1 MKKIK
6 TALIVLILML
16 INNVNVL
23 AECSSEEVQ
32 VLKEK
37 ASNIEIK
44 LNLREN
50 VEGEFGTS
58 NKTYDVIVN
67 NLTEEFFLID
77 GYYGESYGV
86 RDKDENGQ
94 IVFYSYMPGTYNFKI
109 YSQECGTLISTIKVV
124 VPRYNPFFGDPLCE
138 GISGEDL
145 DVCGEWYSGE
155 LDYETFKA
163 KVEKYKSGNNLE
175 DNKNLDSSFSI
186 NKIVIFLVV
195 SALVVV
201 TIISIVIIKRKR
213 SVLS

>member
-1 MKKIK
+1 MKKNKIM
-6 TALIVLILML
+6 LIVFILML
-16 INNVNVL
+16 INCENIL

-44 LNLREN
+44 LELQEN

-77 GYYGESYGV
+77 GYFGESYGV
-86 RDKDENGQ
+86 RDKDDNGQ

-109 YSQECGTLISTIKVV
+109 YSQECGTLISTIKVE

-155 LDYETFKA
+155 LDYETFKS
-163 KVEKYKSGNNLE
+163 KVEKYKNLNNLE
-175 DNKNLDSSFSI
+175 DNKNSNSSFSI
-186 NKIVIFLVV
+186 NKIVIFLVASV
-195 SALVVV
+195 FVVV
-201 TIISIVIIKRKR
+201 TMVLIVIIKRKR
-213 SVLS
+213 RGLS

>member
-6 TALIVLILML
+6 IMLIVFILML
-16 INNVNVL
+16 INCENVL

-50 VEGEFGTS
+50 VEGEFGTL
-58 NKTYDVIVN
+58 NKVYDVIVN

-86 RDKDENGQ
+86 RDNDENGQ
-94 IVFYSYMPGTYNFKI
+94 IVFKSYMPGIHNFKI
-109 YSQECGTLISTIKVV
+109 YSQECGILISTIKVE

-163 KVEKYKSGNNLE
+163 KVEKYKNSNNLE
-175 DNKNLDSSFSI
+175 DNKNSNSSSSI

-195 SALVVV
+195 LVLVMATLV
-201 TIISIVIIKRKR
+201 SIVTIKRKR
-213 SVLS
+213 RVLQ

>member
-1 MKKIK
+1 MKKFKI
-6 TALIVLILML
+6 ALLVFILML
-16 INNVNVL
+16 VNNSNVL

-50 VEGEFGTS
+50 VEGEFGTL
-58 NKTYDVIVN
+58 NKVYDVIVN

-77 GYYGESYGV
+77 GFYGESYGI

-94 IVFYSYMPGTYNFKI
+94 IVFKSYMPGIHNFKI
-109 YSQECGTLISTIKVV
+109 YSQECGTLISTIKVE

-163 KVEKYKSGNNLE
+163 KVEKYKKSNSLENDNNS
-175 DNKNLDSSFSI
+175 NSSFSI

-195 SALVVV
+195 SVLVVV

-213 SVLS
+213 KVLS

>member
-6 TALIVLILML
+6 IMLIVFILML
-16 INNVNVL
+16 INYENVL

-44 LNLREN
+44 LELQEN
-50 VEGEFGTS
+50 VEGEFGTL
-58 NKTYDVIVN
+58 NKVYDVIVN

-86 RDKDENGQ
+86 RDNDENGQ
-94 IVFYSYMPGTYNFKI
+94 IVFKSYMPGIHNFKI
-109 YSQECGTLISTIKVV
+109 YSQECGILISTIKVE

-163 KVEKYKSGNNLE
+163 KVEKYKKSNSLENDNNS
-175 DNKNLDSSFSI
+175 NSSFSI

-195 SALVVV
+195 SVLVVV

-213 SVLS
+213 KVLS